1 VSLPSLTPGTRLGPY
16 EVVSPLGAGGMGEV
30 YRARDP
36 RLNRDVALKILPAEV
51 AADPS
56 RRQRFE
62 IEARAVAALSHPNI
76 VAVYDVGEGYIVS
89 ELVDGEP
96 LRGARFGL
104 RKTLDI
110 AAQIASGLAAAHA
123 AGVVHRDLKPENI
136 LLTRDGRAKIL
147 DFGLARMTQASGHP
161 DTTVPAPLTGPGV
174 VMGTVGYM
182 SPEQV
187 RGLDADHRSDVFSF
201 GVVLHEMLGGARP
214 FEGETAV
221 DTMQAILREDAPD
234 LPSTVPAGVRQVVSH
249 CLEKDPAHR
258 FQSARDLGFALR
270 ALAQGDSTS
279 GSASGVASPAPPA
292 PRTRAWL
299 AAGAALLAIAATALI
314 TRELTRAP
322 APTTWSAE
330 QLGGPAVALHP
341 RRSPDGRL
349 LAFQAMVDG
358 TTQVGVMDPES
369 GNWNVLT
376 SRRDLGIV
384 EYLCWSPDGSTIYFN
399 RTLDV
404 PTGVF
409 SVPFLGGEERLVI
422 ENAAHPAALPDG
434 SLLVARRNDEGR
446 TQLTRVWPDTGRMQ
460 ALPVDVTFDPG
471 FRPWI
476 RVSADGRRVVVALG
490 SMYDTPGKR
499 LLIEVDVAAGTA
511 HPIEVEGNPEI
522 RAVALSADGA
532 SAIAAVPANALTR
545 IVRVPLDGPRVPEDL
560 FTVTGDVWDLDVAAT
575 GAVDVNV
582 ADRPGEVVRFAPS
595 GAEIMTL
602 ARFPRAILSKMAV
615 ALPDGRDVVNA
626 WVSGRMRLMVMAQGK
641 SPEPLLK
648 TQEESAAPMTAV
660 AGNRIAFAVGPE
672 PRETIAVADTATG
685 RLSGRIS
692 PGKGVIQTLAASAD
706 GETLFFTASG
716 SVWSVATAGG
726 EPRRICPGLWVLVHP
741 SGTLIVARNDGT
753 QVRLFEISAEN
764 GTERAIAVNP
774 GTRFQSMGGVRADG
788 LLATTVIT
796 ADSWFIQ
803 LALVDL
809 KSGRTTRLAGDGT
822 SEVVSA
828 AWTRDGQILALKQ
841 GMDATIWTFTRN
853 GQ

>member
-1 VSLPSLTPGTRLGPY
+1 
-16 EVVSPLGAGGMGEV
+16 M
-30 YRARDP
+30 
-36 RLNRDVALKILPAEV
+36 
-51 AADPS
+51 
-56 RRQRFE
+56 
-62 IEARAVAALSHPNI
+62 
-76 VAVYDVGEGYIVS
+76 
-89 ELVDGEP
+89 
-96 LRGARFGL
+96 
-104 RKTLDI
+104 
-110 AAQIASGLAAAHA
+110 
-123 AGVVHRDLKPENI
+123 HRDLKPENI

-161 DTTVPAPLTGPGV
+161 DTTMPAPLTGPGV

-187 RGLDADHRSDVFSF
+187 RGLDADHRSDIFSF

-279 GSASGVASPAPPA
+279 GSAPAVASPAPPA

-299 AAGAALLAIAATALI
+299 AAGVALLAIAATALI

-384 EYLCWSPDGSTIYFN
+384 EYLCWSPDGSTIYFS

-404 PTGVF
+404 PMGVF

-499 LLIEVDVAAGTA
+499 SLIEVDVAAGTA

-560 FTVTGDVWDLDVAAT
+560 VHGHRRRLGPGRRRHGRRGRERGGPARGGRSFRAKRCRDHDPRSFSSSHPLEDGGGAAGRARRRQRVGLRADAPDGDGTGQ
-575 GAVDVNV
+575 
-582 ADRPGEVVRFAPS
+582 E
-595 GAEIMTL
+595 
-602 ARFPRAILSKMAV
+602 PRAA
-615 ALPDGRDVVNA
+615 
-626 WVSGRMRLMVMAQGK
+626 
-641 SPEPLLK
+641 PEDP
-648 TQEESAAPMTAV
+648 
-660 AGNRIAFAVGPE
+660 
-672 PRETIAVADTATG
+672 
-685 RLSGRIS
+685 
-692 PGKGVIQTLAASAD
+692 
-706 GETLFFTASG
+706 
-716 SVWSVATAGG
+716 
-726 EPRRICPGLWVLVHP
+726 
-741 SGTLIVARNDGT
+741 
-753 QVRLFEISAEN
+753 
-764 GTERAIAVNP
+764 
-774 GTRFQSMGGVRADG
+774 GGVRRADDG
-788 LLATTVIT
+788 GCRQQDCVRRRTGTARDDCRGRHRHRSHLGPDLAAARASSRRWQPRLMERRCTSRRVARCGQWPRREESRAASVQVSGCSCIPLAPSSWPGTT
-796 ADSWFIQ
+796 ARRCACSR
-803 LALVDL
+803 
-809 KSGRTTRLAGDGT
+809 SRRRTER
-822 SEVVSA
+822 SA
-828 AWTRDGQILALKQ
+828 PSP
-841 GMDATIWTFTRN
+841 
-853 GQ
+853 

>member
-1 VSLPSLTPGTRLGPY
+1 
-16 EVVSPLGAGGMGEV
+16 MGEV

-51 AADPS
+51 AADPL

-123 AGVVHRDLKPENI
+123 AGVVHRDLKPDNI

-147 DFGLARMTQASGHP
+147 DFGLARMTQAPGRP
-161 DTTVPAPLTGPGV
+161 DTTMPAPLTGPGV

-187 RGLDADHRSDVFSF
+187 RGLDADHRSDIFSF

-270 ALAQGDSTS
+270 ALAQGDSAS
-279 GSASGVASPAPPA
+279 GSAPAVASPAPPA
-292 PRTRAWL
+292 TRTRAWL
-299 AAGAALLAIAATALI
+299 AAGVALLAIAATALV

-384 EYLCWSPDGSTIYFN
+384 EYLCWSPDGSTIYFS
-399 RTLDV
+399 RTLDA

-409 SVPFLGGEERLVI
+409 SVPFLGGEERLVV

-434 SLLVARRNDEGR
+434 SLLVARMNEERR
-446 TQLTRVWPDTGRMQ
+446 SQLTRVWPDTGRMQ
-460 ALPVDVTFDPG
+460 ALPVEVTYDPG

-490 SMYDTPGKR
+490 RIYDRPGKR
-499 LLIEVDVAAGTA
+499 SLIQVDVAAGTA
-511 HPIEVEGNPEI
+511 HPIEVEGDPEV

-545 IVRVPLDGPRVPEDL
+545 IVRIPLDGPRVPEDL

-582 ADRPGEVVRFAPS
+582 ADRPGKVVRVAPG
-595 GAEIMTL
+595 GAEIATL
-602 ARFPRAILSKMAV
+602 ARLPRAILSKMVV
-615 ALPDGRDVVNA
+615 ALPDGRAVVDA
-626 WVSGRMRLMVMAQGK
+626 RVSGRMRLMVMAQGRN
-641 SPEPLLK
+641 PEPLLK

-660 AGNRIAFAVGPE
+660 AGNRIAFVVGPE

-685 RLSGRIS
+685 RVSGRIS
-692 PGKGVIQTLAASAD
+692 PGKGVIQTMAASAD
-706 GETLFFTASG
+706 GETLYF
-716 SVWSVATAGG
+716 TAGG
-726 EPRRICPGLWVLVHP
+726 SAWSVPTAGGAPRRICPGAWVLLHP
-741 SGTLIVARNDGT
+741 AGSLVVARNDGA
-753 QVRLFEISAEN
+753 QVRLFEVSAEH
-764 GTERAIAVNP
+764 GTERAIAVDP
-774 GTRFQSMGGVRADG
+774 GARFQSLGGIRADG
-788 LLATTVIT
+788 LVAASLVQV
-796 ADSWFIQ
+796 DSWWLQ
-803 LALVDL
+803 LGLVDL
-809 KSGRTTRLAGDGT
+809 TSGRATQLPDDGVND
-822 SEVVSA
+822 VVWA
-828 AWTRDGQILALKQ
+828 TWTRDGQILALKQ
-841 GMDATIWTFTRN
+841 GMNATIWTFTPSVK
-853 GQ
+853 